1 MKEAGWGARLHN
13 LPKIGWRGKT
23 MSDLGRL
30 LILLGVILVIVGAV
44 FLLAPKLPWLGRLP
58 GDLSFKRGNF
68 SFFFPLGT
76 CILVSIILTLIMYLF
91 RR

>member
-1 MKEAGWGARLHN
+1 
-13 LPKIGWRGKT
+13 

-30 LILLGVILVIVGAV
+30 LIVAGVILVIVGAV

-58 GDLSFKRGNF
+58 GDITYQRGNF
-68 SFFFPLGT
+68 SFYLPLGT
-76 CILVSIILTLIMYLF
+76 CILISIILTVIFWLL